1 MTKSKLFFV
10 AIICALF
17 TSVSSYANT
26 PDANP
31 DEIRKEIVDL
41 VKNIDISDMENQ
53 YERTYV
59 QFIVNSKN
67 EIVVV
72 NVSKKEFANQIK
84 NKLNYK
90 KLKTEEVMQNEIYTV
105 PLVFKKQ

>member
-1 MTKSKLFFV
+1 MKSSKLFFV

-17 TSVSSYANT
+17 TSLNASANSG
-26 PDANP
+26 DSNP
-31 DEIRKEIVDL
+31 TDIRSEIVSL
-41 VKNIDISDMENQ
+41 VSKIDISDMEKT

-59 QFIVNSKN
+59 QFIVNADN

-72 NVSKKEFANQIK
+72 NVSSKEMASRIK
-84 NKLNYK
+84 SKLNYK
-90 KLKTEEVMQNEIYTV
+90 KLKTADVKQNEIYTV